1 MEVNQS
7 GYGCSRTFKWAA
19 PAVGLPGPAHPIK
32 DIHHARYAYVSQL
45 VAAPP
50 LSNKHTALTARIDL
64 I

>member
-32 DIHHARYAYVSQL
+32 DIHAYVSQL